1 MKIVVP
7 VLETEVKGKKL
18 VNAHFGKSKHF
29 AVVDTET
36 GNVEVIEN
44 PGIHLPRRRG
54 IYIAEMFKEKGVQ
67 AVLVKEMGA
76 GAFDKIR
83 NVMGIKVYLIPPE
96 IKFLDEAV
104 EAFKERK
111 LKELPAPNEEPHEH

>member
-1 MKIVVP
+1 MKIAVP
-7 VLETEVKGKKL
+7 VLETEVKGRKL

-44 PGIHLPRRRG
+44 PGIHLPRGRG

>member
-104 EAFKERK
+104 EAFKEMK